1 MRYQRISAD
10 CHIDLPWIPPD
21 LFTANASAA
30 LRDRMPY
37 VTDGPDGPYWTAKN
51 GTNFGLWGGVGPAG
65 SKYMPGMHHRVDV
78 MAAMF
83 EQDTAG
89 FIEAFDPNAEPGEL
103 PTDEAETPAKGESE
117 EA

>member
-21 LFTANASAA
+21 LFSANASAA
-30 LRDRMPY
+30 LKDRMPY

-65 SKYMPGMHHRVDV
+65 AKY
-78 MAAMF
+78 
-83 EQDTAG
+83 
-89 FIEAFDPNAEPGEL
+89 EPG
-103 PTDEAETPAKGESE
+103 KHH
-117 EA
+117 